1 MECRTPGGAGAVNM
15 RDKMVADAR
24 RGYDTPIS
32 TGPFLDTSGKRTRI
46 IIPNPKRSVKL
57 VKRMHAYEFTFKKR
71 DGQWVRFTDQSLQ
84 GIRWSETHWME
95 LAEKCYQEA
104 YGDAPKTVTKAPKKS
119 KVAKAVGRYLQR
131 ESTTGLV
138 KEVSTLYQP
147 KLFTEA

>member
-1 MECRTPGGAGAVNM
+1 M

-24 RGYDTPIS
+24 RGYDAPVS
-32 TGPFLDTSGKRTRI
+32 AGPFLDTSGKRTRI
-46 IIPNPKRSVKL
+46 IIPSPKRSSKL
-57 VKRMHAYEFTFKKR
+57 VLRMQAYGFTFKKH
-71 DGQWVRFTDQSLQ
+71 DSQWVRFTDQPLQ
-84 GIRWSETHWME
+84 GTMWSETHWME

-104 YGDAPKTVTKAPKKS
+104 YEDAPKTAAKAPKKS